1 MWKQLKYK
9 NEDLNYEANEDGQ
22 VRNIKTKRILKPIK
36 RKTGYLE
43 YNLYLKDKTSIFIT
57 AHRLLALNF
66 LDNPNNLPTVNH
78 LDGNKE
84 NNNISNLEWSTYSN
98 NEKHAWDNNLNVPHI
113 TRAVIQYDI
122 HWNVIAEYNSI
133 IDAVN
138 ATGATK
144 IREVA
149 NGNRKTSGGFRWGW
163 KEDFVCED
171 RGKSKKVSQYDLNNN
186 FLKEFESVSVASR
199 MTGANRNGIS
209 SCCLGHQKSC
219 GGFKWQF
226 S

>member
-78 LDGNKE
+78 LDSNKE

-149 NGNRKTSGGFRWGW
+149 NGNRK
-163 KEDFVCED
+163 KLV
-171 RGKSKKVSQYDLNNN
+171 N
-186 FLKEFESVSVASR
+186 
-199 MTGANRNGIS
+199 MI
-209 SCCLGHQKSC
+209 
-219 GGFKWQF
+219 
-226 S
+226 